1 MTTCYTSLCFDVSV
15 VFGVFFC
22 LWVGNPW
29 FGTGLLSCFYDCLKY
44 LGGLAI
50 TGLDFLFL

>member
-1 MTTCYTSLCFDVSV
+1 MTTCYTSLCLLQVASLGTFY
-15 VFGVFFC
+15 

-29 FGTGLLSCFYDCLKY
+29 FGTCLRSGFYDYLNY

-50 TGLDFLFL
+50 TGLTLLFP